1 VIRRKL
7 LAAAASLAL
16 VALAVAL
23 AQPCLAQTPQAK
35 DPKPTAEKVTAD
47 TLFRTESFAYKPL
60 SRDPFKPLVVP
71 AGEGTGETDVTSLDV
86 SNISLNGI
94 MWGPSGRL
102 ALIKDSQ
109 GVGYV
114 LEEGDNL
121 IGGKVV
127 SINDSSVVFEQSEV
141 GQQKVRFA
149 VTVSGKRGKLNIKQ

>member
-1 VIRRKL
+1 MIRKQL

-35 DPKPTAEKVTAD
+35 DSKPAVEKTAAD
-47 TLFRTESFAYKPL
+47 TLFRTETFAYKPL
-60 SRDPFKPLVVP
+60 ARDPFKALVV
-71 AGEGTGETDVTSLDV
+71 ARGEGSGETDVTSLDV
-86 SNISLNGI
+86 SNIVLTGI
-94 MWGPSGRL
+94 LWGPSGRL

-121 IGGKVV
+121 IGGRVA
-127 SINDSSVVFEQSEV
+127 SINDSSVVFEQGEA
-141 GQQKVRFA
+141 GQKVRFA